1 MILVVMG
8 VSGCGKSTVGAEAA
22 RQLGWV
28 FQDAD
33 DYHSS
38 ENIAKMRQG
47 IPLQDRDREG
57 WLQTLADLIRN
68 YEERQASMIL
78 ACSALKQ
85 TYRDRLLISSAV
97 KVVYLKG
104 SQQVITQRLA
114 GRPSHFMNP
123 ALLESQFQILEEPDE
138 ALVVNVEWSLAAQVE
153 AIVTFVS
160 RVRT

>member
-138 ALVVNVEWSLAAQVE
+138 AQVVNVEWSLAAQVE

>member
-104 SQQVITQRLA
+104 SQQVIAQRLA

-123 ALLESQFQILEEPDE
+123 ALLDSQFQILEEPDE
-138 ALVVNVEWSLAAQVE
+138 ALVVNVEWSLVAQVE

-160 RVRT
+160 SVRA